1 MTNDSQRTA
10 TLDSL
15 ERRYDDNDD
24 RYTQHEY
31 ALAREVAAPVLEYVG
46 MTTDDVSTLNEWSVL
61 GFGVPGLQLAGI
73 LAEAGYDDIDGADI
87 NAGLFA
93 LRALRVRLSRALEV
107 AGIDGP
113 DGETIGDIVRGYVEA
128 QLWTTQDMYLDNGTT
143 VDDGAMLDERVS
155 FDDVRPEY
163 LERVRCD
170 VLEFVTRHPLAVR
183 MYLENRRYDAGHGS
197 VASHFGHDFFLTREG
212 HGTGFWDRDYGA
224 AWDSTSPL
232 RSLGDYLTS
241 CVRSFVS
248 DFGDARDITDAVPYR
263 PSSDFDGEPVTL
275 STWNGRHGA
284 TIELGADRRT
294 LTLDGEPTTVDALRE
309 RFASNTAVTDWLD
322 AWMSV

>member
-1 MTNDSQRTA
+1 MTNDSLA
-10 TLDSL
+10 AL
-15 ERRYDDNDD
+15 ERRYDDNDG
-24 RYTQHEY
+24 RYTQREY
-31 ALAREVAAPVLEYVG
+31 AAAREVAAPVLEYVG
-46 MTTDDVSTLNEWSVL
+46 MTTDDMSTLNEWSVL
-61 GFGVPGLQLAGI
+61 GSGVSVEVWRDTLV
-73 LAEAGYDDIDGADI
+73 EAGYDDIDGADI
-87 NAGLFA
+87 NTGLFA

-113 DGETIGDIVRGYVEA
+113 DGETIGDVVRGYVEA

-183 MYLENRRYDAGHGS
+183 MYLEHRCHSASDGS
-197 VASHFGHDFFLTREG
+197 AAEHFGHDFFLTREG

-241 CVRSFVS
+241 CMRSFVS

-275 STWNGRHGA
+275 SVWDGRHGA
-284 TIELGADRRT
+284 VVELAADRRT
-294 LTLDGEPTTVDALRE
+294 LTVDGEPTTVEALAAQ
-309 RFASNTAVTDWLD
+309 FGSGGDLDPVMAHWLD
-322 AWMSV
+322 AWMTA